1 MKIYIA
7 GAITGDPEYREKFRR
22 AEEAVRAEGHVAVN
36 PAVLPEGLGA
46 GGLHAD
52 LHGDARQ
59 LRRDRT
65 AARLGAQQGRVHR
78 DDLRAVRREE
88 TYETVGHAGRAV
100 AQGGDLRWN
109 IS

>member
-36 PAVLPEGLGA
+36 PAVLPEGLEPGDYMRICTAMLDSCDAIALMRDWAHSKGA
-46 GGLHAD
+46 MY
-52 LHGDARQ
+52 
-59 LRRDRT
+59 
-65 AARLGAQQGRVHR
+65 R

-109 IS
+109 IR